1 MILKKKSHT
10 KLKKTILIIGSTGF
24 IGLKLKKKLSKNYK
38 LININ
43 KSIGLDITQNE
54 IFNKFSNQKID
65 FILNLSGQNNL
76 DYRIMKKTIINGNQ
90 NIINFCKNKK
100 TLVYYFSTSLVYG
113 YSTIKKKEN
122 MKLKPLCKYSK
133 LKLNAEKLYQKSK
146 INYKILRVC
155 NLYDNKKDGVIK
167 NIINAK
173 IKKKIFYTP
182 NINTYR
188 NYLFV
193 DDFVNLICKTFK
205 TRLKHNIY
213 NVGFENISLITI
225 IKSIE
230 KKFKFKINY
239 ENKNEKLKK
248 IPSQKINCEKI
259 LKEINFLP
267 KVKIIKYIN
276 NKLSA

>member
-113 YSTIKKKEN
+113 YSTIKKK
-122 MKLKPLCKYSK
+122 
-133 LKLNAEKLYQKSK
+133 
-146 INYKILRVC
+146 R
-155 NLYDNKKDGVIK
+155 
-167 NIINAK
+167 
-173 IKKKIFYTP
+173 T
-182 NINTYR
+182 
-188 NYLFV
+188 
-193 DDFVNLICKTFK
+193 
-205 TRLKHNIY
+205 
-213 NVGFENISLITI
+213 
-225 IKSIE
+225 
-230 KKFKFKINY
+230 
-239 ENKNEKLKK
+239 
-248 IPSQKINCEKI
+248 
-259 LKEINFLP
+259 
-267 KVKIIKYIN
+267 
-276 NKLSA
+276 